1 MQTTPESEPIGFAPH
16 EIDTAASTRAAR
28 LKWVVVVN
36 DSLPPG
42 RALNA
47 AVCVSAATVSGVR
60 GLMGPPTLDADGME
74 HPGLPWIGCTVLVA
88 DDATLRTLRRKAE
101 AHEGTF
107 VADMPAVAQEIRVY
121 DEYVAAITGA
131 APDEVQYLAVSL
143 VGPKNRI
150 AKLVDGL
157 PLMP

>member
-1 MQTTPESEPIGFAPH
+1 MEIDTTRIGYAPD

-28 LKWVVVVN
+28 LKWVVVVHEA
-36 DSLPPG
+36 LPPG
-42 RALNA
+42 RAVNA

-60 GLMGPPTLDADGME
+60 GLMGPPTRDAAGIE

-88 DDATLRTLRRKAE
+88 DDATLRALRRRAE
-101 AHEGTF
+101 THEGTF
-107 VADMPAVAQEIRVY
+107 VADMPAAGQEIRVY
-121 DEYVAAITGA
+121 DEYVSAVTGSD
-131 APDEVQYLAVSL
+131 PDEAVYLAVSL

-150 AKLVDGL
+150 AKLVHGL